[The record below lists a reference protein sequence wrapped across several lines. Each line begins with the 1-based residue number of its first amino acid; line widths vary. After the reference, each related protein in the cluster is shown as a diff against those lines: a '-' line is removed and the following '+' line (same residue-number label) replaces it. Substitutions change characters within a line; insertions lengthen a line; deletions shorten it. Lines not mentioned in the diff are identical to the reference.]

1 MIEDHALIVEI
12 FLRLIL
18 QRNISRFSLENH
30 FHNCQMTR
38 LFASNWANFCQ
49 KKKKWDNNESSF
61 SRTCLIVLI
70 KWRTEGKLQFLL
82 TNFDLIREQYPS
94 SLYMCL
100 HVDLC
105 LHAKLSDLWAFSAVF
120 RTSLESRRFKRTQL

>member
-30 FHNCQMTR
+30 FQHCQMTDC
-38 LFASNWANFCQ
+38 LLQIELTFA

-70 KWRTEGKLQFLL
+70 K
-82 TNFDLIREQYPS
+82 
-94 SLYMCL
+94 
-100 HVDLC
+100 
-105 LHAKLSDLWAFSAVF
+105 
-120 RTSLESRRFKRTQL
+120 